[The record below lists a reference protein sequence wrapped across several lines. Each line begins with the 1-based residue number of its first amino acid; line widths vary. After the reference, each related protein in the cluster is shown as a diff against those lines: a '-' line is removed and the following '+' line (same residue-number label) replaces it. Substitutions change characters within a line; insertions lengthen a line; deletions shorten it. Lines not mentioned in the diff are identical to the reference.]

1 MIKVYTCVSEIS
13 FNLKINGNKKRIN
26 FDPISGGK
34 SQYRTNERDVQEGIE
49 KLNQF
54 NTLIRLSESIEEA
67 GDLSEDQ
74 DTGGEAGENTAAG
87 GASGDESGGGVK
99 NPADEG
105 KQGNDVQSDIISFAD
120 AKEYLLTRG
129 CDKTIRS
136 REHIVAYAAELG
148 VEFPNLK

>member
-13 FNLKINGNKKRIN
+13 FNLKIKGNKRRIN
-26 FDPISGGK
+26 FDAISGGK

-49 KLNQF
+49 KLDQF
-54 NTLIRLSESIEEA
+54 NALIRLSESIEEA
-67 GDLSEDQ
+67 GDLPEDQ
-74 DTGGEAGENTAAG
+74 DTGGEAGENTAG
-87 GASGDESGGGVK
+87 GASGDESGGGVE
-99 NPADEG
+99 NPTDEG

>member
-13 FNLKINGNKKRIN
+13 FNLKINGNKRRIN
-26 FDPISGGK
+26 FDAISGGK

-49 KLNQF
+49 KLDQF
-54 NTLIRLSESIEEA
+54 NALIRLSESIEEA
-67 GDLSEDQ
+67 GDLPEDQ
-74 DTGGEAGENTAAG
+74 DTGGEAGENTAG
-87 GASGDESGGGVK
+87 GASGDESGGGVE
-99 NPADEG
+99 NPTDEG

>member
-34 SQYRTNERDVQEGIE
+34 SQYRTSERDVQEGIE
-49 KLNQF
+49 KLDQF

-74 DTGGEAGENTAAG
+74 DTGGEAGENAAASG
-87 GASGDESGGGVK
+87 TSGDESGGGVK
-99 NPADEG
+99 NPTDEG